1 MSTWVESVGGE
12 LSRHR
17 RVAGRAVF
25 AVVLVLLPFVLGSQI
40 TTANFVLITAIG
52 AVGLNIVTGFA
63 GQISLGQSFFMAA
76 GAYSAAVIGIDHGM
90 NGLIWIPAAGLI
102 AAATGAI
109 IGPSALRLRGF
120 YLAIV
125 TIALVLIG
133 QYILSNN
140 PLTLSGGEE
149 GRAFPP
155 VTLGPLNFGTS
166 PPNTLGPITLSSD
179 RLYFW
184 FSLALLALSLAY
196 TANLRQ
202 TRLGRAMLAL
212 RERELAAAVMGIDVA
227 RTKVAAFTISSFFA
241 GISGVLYASYITYT
255 QPTTWNLNLS
265 IQFVAALIVGGIG
278 TVYGPVLGAAV
289 VFALPNIIQN
299 LPFVGQGGR
308 VSPGDISSIAYG
320 VLIMAFLV
328 TEPRG
333 LAGLG
338 DRITSLAR
346 FRRSPAATE
355 TPIIATETPIATEDR
370 SKVPA
375 SSINPLEEGHQ

>member
-1 MSTWVESVGGE
+1 MTRIGVLAGE
-12 LSRHR
+12 VSGHR
-17 RVAGRAVF
+17 RAAGRTVL
-25 AVVLVLLPFVLGSQI
+25 AVVLVLLPFILGSQI
-40 TTANFVLITAIG
+40 STANFVLITAIG

-76 GAYSAAVIGIDHGM
+76 GAYSSAVIGIDHGF
-90 NGLIWIPAAGLI
+90 NGLIWIPAAGVI
-102 AAATGAI
+102 AALTGAV
-109 IGPSALRLRGF
+109 IGPTALRLRGF

-155 VTLGPLNFGTS
+155 VTLGPLNFSAS
-166 PPNTLGPITLSSD
+166 PPNTLGPISLTGD

-184 FSLALLALSLAY
+184 FSLALLVLSLVY
-196 TANLRQ
+196 VANLRR
-202 TRLGRAMLAL
+202 TRLGRAMVAL
-212 RERELAAAVMGIDVA
+212 RERELAAAVMGIHVA

-255 QPTTWNLNLS
+255 QPATWNLNLS
-265 IQFVAALIVGGIG
+265 IQFVAALIVGGMG

-289 VFALPNIIQN
+289 VFALPTVIQN
-299 LPFVGQGGR
+299 LPFVATQGGR

-320 VLIMAFLV
+320 VLIMAFLI
-328 TEPRG
+328 TEPAG

-338 DRITSLAR
+338 SRLASLAR
-346 FRRSPAATE
+346 SQRSSTA
-355 TPIIATETPIATEDR
+355 IETPIATQDR
-370 SKVPA
+370 SKVQP
-375 SSINPLEEGHQ
+375 SSINPLEEGNQ